1 MERVVST
8 KTRTYSSIRNAPM
21 HVSTTPKFDQ
31 RCRPP
36 QVVAHASNKPLE
48 QFAVAVAAA
57 TLLATPLAVSPGVGG

>member
-1 MERVVST
+1 
-8 KTRTYSSIRNAPM
+8 M

-36 QVVAHASNKPLE
+36 QVVVHASNKPLE